1 MKCGS
6 VSIGDSEID
15 GKARRWG
22 RMNEMADRRRPLLKK
37 ERDFAAKLQ
46 ALSTE
51 AQKQKEQ
58 QDAQEKAKAER
69 LRLCHMGYREHS
81 NFMIAKQKEDDEK
94 RRQDALMRLKLA
106 NQRKFT
112 GTLLPS
118 NALYSGDVDVVSF
131 STGQVPESGMPL
143 FDGQI
148 KPFGAANPISDYF
161 LRGAPCAIFKNSPM
175 ARSQFKVYEK
185 HVSAE
190 GKPFFISG

>member
-1 MKCGS
+1 
-6 VSIGDSEID
+6 
-15 GKARRWG
+15 
-22 RMNEMADRRRPLLKK
+22 
-37 ERDFAAKLQ
+37 
-46 ALSTE
+46 
-51 AQKQKEQ
+51 
-58 QDAQEKAKAER
+58 
-69 LRLCHMGYREHS
+69 
-81 NFMIAKQKEDDEK
+81 MIAKQKEDDEK

-148 KPFGAANPISDYF
+148 KPFGAAKPFSDDVF
-161 LRGAPCAIFKNSPM
+161 TSGLRAQFSKNSPM
-175 ARSQFKVYEK
+175 ARSQFEVYEK

-190 GKPFFISG
+190 GKPFFYSPRLKKSVWTLPPCSILVDCTAEDVEGGVSESDKEQKGRCTRIRRDYFRSIHPGIKYSYHVWFSPNHPRKRSR